1 MNPRANGQVER
12 MIRTIKAGLRKIK
25 ANVPDGKWWE
35 IYPDVIR
42 GMRCL
47 HSRATGYSPFL
58 LVFKH
63 TPALPLSNILSP
75 VSVEELD
82 DLGVDIEEA
91 VKYWRGIYEEVSNR
105 QQLYDEKMAK

>member
-25 ANVPDGKWWE
+25 ANVPDSKWWE

-63 TPALPLSNILSP
+63 TPALPLINALHP
-75 VSVEELD
+75 VNVEEID
-82 DLGVDIEEA
+82 DLGVDIERA
-91 VKYWRGIYEEVSNR
+91 VNYWRKVYDEVRSR
-105 QQLYDEKMAK
+105 QQLYDERMAR